1 MPSSVAVSVRNC
13 AIAKQTLAAM
23 SLPSLMSIE
32 VNASATAT
40 ANDTAA
46 IVFSRI
52 RFIELRKES
61 ERRQPLA

>member
-23 SLPSLMSIE
+23 SLSSLMSID

-52 RFIELRKES
+52 RFIEL
-61 ERRQPLA
+61 

>member
-23 SLPSLMSIE
+23 SLSSLMSID
-32 VNASATAT
+32 VNARATAT

-46 IVFSRI
+46 IDFSRI
-52 RFIELRKES
+52 RFIALK
-61 ERRQPLA
+61 

>member
-13 AIAKQTLAAM
+13 AIAKQTFAAM
-23 SLPSLMSIE
+23 SLSLLMSID

-46 IVFSRI
+46 IDFSRI
-52 RFIELRKES
+52 LFIEL
-61 ERRQPLA
+61 

>member
-23 SLPSLMSIE
+23 SLSSLMSID

-46 IVFSRI
+46 IDFSSI
-52 RFIELRKES
+52 RFIEL
-61 ERRQPLA
+61 